1 MIRLVWFEYKKL
13 LCSRMLRLG
22 VLFLLGAN
30 FFFLYTSASR
40 ESIPASCW
48 RSAGGVLRG
57 IPAEEQQAFLE
68 EKIDLLTNLQ
78 VVETVYRDC
87 AQGYGGSWNAETA
100 RTFSAYK
107 DRYLQGEFLDFCP
120 AIETELQ
127 LTKLLLQEVRTVRGY
142 PEFLAEVQTG
152 AQQLGS
158 ISVFQQNDWNRRENE
173 LTCAAYAGLQGTQI
187 TYAPQKG
194 IVQALNFK
202 MSDVFLVFGVLLF
215 AFWSVRAEIES
226 GMLRY
231 VRSFSEGRTR
241 TALAKLTALWGA
253 AGSMTLLLYGT
264 NLLWCAAAYGLGP
277 LDRSIQSLPAFLRC
291 PYPLTVGQYIGV
303 FFLAKWA
310 AACVMGCCVLAICTA
325 AGKSWAA
332 GAFSLLFAGI
342 CALLYG
348 KIPGAGNWNFF
359 KYATPVSLLQTNEL
373 VGGWQCLHW
382 LGRPVARHAAALCAA
397 GVFFGLGTAVYFL
410 CFQRRGFLPSERRTL
425 SLRRRQITCWKHR
438 SLLRMELF
446 KTFVLQGAGVFVTL
460 LLLVQLQ
467 SVAKQEN
474 YLHPEEL
481 YYRQDMTRLS
491 GRWDAARYA
500 EWEKILDELEPLSH
514 PETLTE
520 AQGGALET
528 RFRVLKERVY
538 PQLLH
543 TIEQQK
549 NGEQT
554 QLVYASGYEQ
564 LFDLDGSVSRLQMT
578 LWAGALAALCFS
590 SVFAAE
596 RSSRMDLLLA
606 SMLHGKETLVRTK
619 LRIAAVTAAVIA
631 ALLYLPG
638 FTEAAGIYGLPALS
652 APARSLEAYQ
662 TGLFAGMPLGVLA
675 LLDFLGVA
683 VGCTV
688 MAVFVLWMGCRLK
701 NLVLTILL
709 GGLFLAVFPL
719 LEIAGVRGACWLS
732 LYPLFHL
739 ANALRS
745 ADTGVAAL
753 FLLLLWAGAGYL
765 CLDDLRRRFGTSE

>member
-1 MIRLVWFEYKKL
+1 
-13 LCSRMLRLG
+13 
-22 VLFLLGAN
+22 
-30 FFFLYTSASR
+30 
-40 ESIPASCW
+40 
-48 RSAGGVLRG
+48 
-57 IPAEEQQAFLE
+57 
-68 EKIDLLTNLQ
+68 
-78 VVETVYRDC
+78 
-87 AQGYGGSWNAETA
+87 
-100 RTFSAYK
+100 
-107 DRYLQGEFLDFCP
+107 
-120 AIETELQ
+120 
-127 LTKLLLQEVRTVRGY
+127 
-142 PEFLAEVQTG
+142 
-152 AQQLGS
+152 
-158 ISVFQQNDWNRRENE
+158 
-173 LTCAAYAGLQGTQI
+173 
-187 TYAPQKG
+187 
-194 IVQALNFK
+194 
-202 MSDVFLVFGVLLF
+202 
-215 AFWSVRAEIES
+215 
-226 GMLRY
+226 
-231 VRSFSEGRTR
+231 
-241 TALAKLTALWGA
+241 
-253 AGSMTLLLYGT
+253 
-264 NLLWCAAAYGLGP
+264 
-277 LDRSIQSLPAFLRC
+277 
-291 PYPLTVGQYIGV
+291 
-303 FFLAKWA
+303 
-310 AACVMGCCVLAICTA
+310 MGCCVLAICTA

-382 LGRPVARHAAALCAA
+382 FGRPVARHAAALCAA

-425 SLRRRQITCWKHR
+425 SLRRRQTTCWKHR

-549 NGEQT
+549 NGQQP

-564 LFDLDGSVSRLQMT
+564 LFDLDGSTSRLQMT

-590 SVFAAE
+590 GVFAAE

-619 LRIAAVTAAVIA
+619 LRIAAGTAAVIA

-688 MAVFVLWMGCRLK
+688 MAVFVLWLGCRLK

-739 ANALRS
+739 ANALGS
-745 ADTGVAAL
+745 AATGVAAL
-753 FLLLLWAGAGYL
+753 FLLLLWAGVGYL
-765 CLDDLRRRFGTSE
+765 CLDDLRRRFGTTE